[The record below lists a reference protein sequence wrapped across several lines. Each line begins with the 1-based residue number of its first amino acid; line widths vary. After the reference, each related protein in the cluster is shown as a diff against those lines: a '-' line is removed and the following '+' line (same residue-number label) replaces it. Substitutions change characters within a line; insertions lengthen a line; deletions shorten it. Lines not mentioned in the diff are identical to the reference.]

1 MGKEGNVS
9 VQSLSEG
16 GVSENNTL
24 FNWIDNKKSI
34 MRG

>member
-1 MGKEGNVS
+1 MGKEGNGA

-24 FNWIDNKKSI
+24 YSTEQITKNQ
-34 MRG
+34 